1 MGRKIMC
8 PECSTI
14 FDEEILKAKNSENT
28 CLVCGANL
36 GGNLETNVQIL
47 DTDEMCKTLYFDIID
62 RFPDEP
68 EYSSVNAYCIECGTN
83 NSLSLDKFDELIDKE
98 YVTLKEGVKVKCR
111 GCGKEHTDRKILYK
125 PKDHY
130 ATVNIPKCPI
140 CQSTN
145 LKKIT
150 VGSKLFAAGTIGVF
164 ALPHTSK
171 TYECKSC
178 GYKF

>member
-1 MGRKIMC
+1 MGRKIIC
-8 PECSTI
+8 SECNTI
-14 FDEEILKAKNSENT
+14 FDEDVLKAKSSENT
-28 CLVCGANL
+28 CLVCGSDL
-36 GGNLETNVQIL
+36 GGSNTVGKALDADNVCETF
-47 DTDEMCKTLYFDIID
+47 YFDSIF
-62 RFPDEP
+62 RFSDES
-68 EYSSVNAYCIECGTN
+68 EYNSVNAYCIKCGTN
-83 NSLSLDKFDELIDKE
+83 NSLSLDKFDELVDKE
-98 YVTLKEGVKVKCR
+98 YALLKEGITVKCR

-125 PKDHY
+125 RKAHY
-130 ATVNIPKCPI
+130 ATANIPKCPI

-150 VGSKLFAAGTIGVF
+150 MGSKLFAAGTIGVF

>member
-1 MGRKIMC
+1 MGMYFDKISIYKEA
-8 PECSTI
+8 PECS
-14 FDEEILKAKNSENT
+14 
-28 CLVCGANL
+28 
-36 GGNLETNVQIL
+36 NV
-47 DTDEMCKTLYFDIID
+47 
-62 RFPDEP
+62 
-68 EYSSVNAYCIECGTN
+68 SVYCAECGRRNVTD
-83 NSLSLDKFDELIDKE
+83 LDKFDELVDKE
-98 YVTLKEGVKVKCR
+98 YVTLKEGVKVKCQ
-111 GCGKEHTDRKILYK
+111 GCGKEHIDRKILYK